1 MNLKLSSSFT
11 IFLAL
16 AFFSSCLNAAI
27 TVDRMFSDGMV
38 LQREQSV
45 PVWGTAEVG
54 ELVTVTFR
62 EQSKQATSGKDGK
75 WMVKLDA
82 MKLGPAGKLT
92 VSCKANKVD
101 YKDVL
106 VGEVWVGSGQSNMAG
121 GAGGYAKRDADLAK
135 IIAGGPYQQIRLHA
149 GSAWKVADEAS
160 MPRFS
165 AIHLSFGYALQ
176 QELKVPVGLMVGAVG
191 GTPSGRWLS
200 EEMAAADTE
209 LAKQFKAANSYS
221 LSDFVNDRE
230 AFMKEWQAKVA
241 KAKAEGKRA
250 PRGPARIGDLYARHI
265 QYMVPYGMRGVLWD
279 QGESKTQIPGVA
291 DQYVVMNAL
300 ITGWRKVWGQGD
312 FHFLHV
318 QKPSGG
324 VCPWDPDNP
333 VNRGAKA
340 FSPNLPGNHFDR
352 PNALA
357 YHLDHV
363 RMGTLKNAPL
373 VTALDLGT
381 GVHPSNKSGY
391 GKRACRVAL
400 GSVYGRKVAI
410 SGPVYKSHKVEGNK
424 VRVSF
429 DHVGKGLAFRHAKA
443 LQGFGIAGANGK
455 WVWAEATIDGESVVL
470 SHSGVTNP
478 VNVQYAFSNNPSYA
492 NFFNKDGLPGLT
504 FTTVKWE
511 R

>member
-1 MNLKLSSSFT
+1 
-11 IFLAL
+11 
-16 AFFSSCLNAAI
+16 
-27 TVDRMFSDGMV
+27 
-38 LQREQSV
+38 
-45 PVWGTAEVG
+45 
-54 ELVTVTFR
+54 
-62 EQSKQATSGKDGK
+62 
-75 WMVKLDA
+75 
-82 MKLGPAGKLT
+82 
-92 VSCKANKVD
+92 
-101 YKDVL
+101 
-106 VGEVWVGSGQSNMAG
+106 
-121 GAGGYAKRDADLAK
+121 
-135 IIAGGPYQQIRLHA
+135 
-149 GSAWKVADEAS
+149 
-160 MPRFS
+160 
-165 AIHLSFGYALQ
+165 
-176 QELKVPVGLMVGAVG
+176 
-191 GTPSGRWLS
+191 
-200 EEMAAADTE
+200 MAASDAE
-209 LAKQFKAANSYS
+209 LSKKFKAANSYS

-230 AFMKEWQAKVA
+230 AFMKEWQADVA
-241 KAKAEGKRA
+241 KAKAEGKRP

-265 QYMVPYGMRGVLWD
+265 EYMVPYGIRGVLWD

-340 FSPNLPGNHFDR
+340 FSPSLPGKHFDN

-400 GSVYGRKVAI
+400 GSVYGRKIAI
-410 SGPVYKSHKVEGNK
+410 SGPVYKSHKVEGK
-424 VRVSF
+424 KIRVSF
-429 DHVGKGLAFRHAKA
+429 HHVGKGLAFRHAKA
-443 LQGFGIAGANGK
+443 LQGFEIAGADGK
-455 WVWAEATIDGESVVL
+455 WHWAEAVIDGESVVL
-470 SHSGVTNP
+470 GHPNVSKP

-492 NFFNKDGLPGLT
+492 NFYNKDGLPGLT